1 MKLGPS
7 NDRSFDGATVV
18 AGAGGAVGF
27 IVVGVTGAKVV
38 VFGFNVVGGGGT
50 VVELVVVE
58 LGAGV
63 GGTGVGGTG
72 AGAGVGFS
80 VVVEFGLIVV
90 VGIVPFCVVVV
101 VGGGTVVGFTVVTLP
116 LSVSFFIS
124 GSTFGVE
131 ASWARK
137 KL

>member
-38 VFGFNVVGGGGT
+38 VVVVFGFTGVGGGGT
-50 VVELVVVE
+50 VVELVVVV
-58 LGAGV
+58 LGA
-63 GGTGVGGTG
+63 GVGGTG

-101 VGGGTVVGFTVVTLP
+101 VGGDTVVGFSVVTLP
-116 LSVSFFIS
+116 LSVLFFIS
-124 GSTFGVE
+124 GSAFGVE